1 MWYVY
6 LLRCADATL
15 YCGVTT
21 DMERRLRE
29 HNAGSRGAK
38 YTRARRPVELVCC
51 VAQPDASSACRLER
65 EVKQRPV
72 PRKRRFCWRGRSVRR
87 KRNKQRLLR
96 KGCRIAKGRCGFV
109 MLRGKRFP
117 VKEGAR
123 SC

>member
-51 VAQPDASSACRLER
+51 VAQPDASSACRLEW
-65 EVKQRPV
+65 EVKQRPRAEKAAFLLARAERPPGRGISSV
-72 PRKRRFCWRGRSVRR
+72 CYGKDAVSPRG
-87 KRNKQRLLR
+87 
-96 KGCRIAKGRCGFV
+96 
-109 MLRGKRFP
+109 
-117 VKEGAR
+117 GAAL

>member
-38 YTRARRPVELVCC
+38 YTRARRL
-51 VAQPDASSACRLER
+51 QR
-65 EVKQRPV
+65 EVKQRP
-72 PRKRRFCWRGRSVRR
+72 RAEKAAF
-87 KRNKQRLLR
+87 LL
-96 KGCRIAKGRCGFV
+96 
-109 MLRGKRFP
+109 
-117 VKEGAR
+117 AR
-123 SC
+123 AERPPEEE

>member
-1 MWYVY
+1 MGHPGGAGSEQPERTMFFSGMRPLY

-65 EVKQRPV
+65 EVKQRP
-72 PRKRRFCWRGRSVRR
+72 RAEKAAF
-87 KRNKQRLLR
+87 LL
-96 KGCRIAKGRCGFV
+96 
-109 MLRGKRFP
+109 
-117 VKEGAR
+117 AR
-123 SC
+123 AERPPEEE

>member
-51 VAQPDASSACRLER
+51 VAQR
-65 EVKQRPV
+65 EVKQRP
-72 PRKRRFCWRGRSVRR
+72 RAEKAAF
-87 KRNKQRLLR
+87 LL
-96 KGCRIAKGRCGFV
+96 
-109 MLRGKRFP
+109 
-117 VKEGAR
+117 AR
-123 SC
+123 AERPPEEE

>member
-38 YTRARRPVELVCC
+38 YTRARRPVELV
-51 VAQPDASSACRLER
+51 AAWRSRMPL
-65 EVKQRPV
+65 
-72 PRKRRFCWRGRSVRR
+72 PRAVWSGR
-87 KRNKQRLLR
+87 
-96 KGCRIAKGRCGFV
+96 
-109 MLRGKRFP
+109 
-117 VKEGAR
+117 
-123 SC
+123 

>member
-65 EVKQRPV
+65 EVKQRPRAEKAV
-72 PRKRRFCWRGRSVRR
+72 F
-87 KRNKQRLLR
+87 LL
-96 KGCRIAKGRCGFV
+96 
-109 MLRGKRFP
+109 
-117 VKEGAR
+117 AR
-123 SC
+123 AERPPEEE